1 MKTTRNIKETHKMNQ
16 LKKLWS
22 IFYNYHL
29 EWNPKADLEEWDIV
43 FCDFLIKP
51 DEVLEYWDHLASY
64 DGDRALTNSGY
75 DKDWNIKLD
84 DLEKKSQ
91 VDTPN

>member
-1 MKTTRNIKETHKMNQ
+1 MKTEETKKMKQ
-16 LKKLWS
+16 LIKLWKL
-22 IFYNYHL
+22 FLNYHFDFDPNL
-29 EWNPKADLEEWDIV
+29 DLEEWDIV

>member
-1 MKTTRNIKETHKMNQ
+1 MEH
-16 LKKLWS
+16 
-22 IFYNYHL
+22 FFNYHL
-29 EWNPKADLEEWDIV
+29 EWDQSRFRRMGYS

-51 DEVLEYWDHLASY
+51 DEVLEYWEHLTSY
-64 DGDRALTNSGY
+64 DGDRALTDSVY